1 MHMISITYLMIFSI
15 NCNISSQGMIN
26 SSYETSSQ
34 TTQRGAWMIFFRA
47 LLSSVILLLGLTG
60 SGLMVSYSWPV
71 SAQEPQTKAVVIM
84 YHRFGESDFPST
96 NISMDQFRA
105 HVEEL
110 KTGGYNV
117 TSLPKIV
124 AALKNGDPLPP
135 KTVGLSVDDAYE
147 SVYTKAWPILKA
159 AGFPL
164 TVFIAADPVDQH
176 TDRYMRWDQLRELVD
191 DGVTMGSQTKFHPHM
206 ADLTAD
212 ANKTELKISND
223 MFLEK
228 LGKVPDLF
236 AYPYGEAST
245 EVMALVKEAGFVA
258 AFGQHSGAIGSGG
271 ELFNLPRFAMN
282 ESYGS
287 IDRFKLAANAL
298 PISVSDITPS
308 NPTFGKPNPP
318 LIGFTLTWPEHGLD
332 RLTCYASHV
341 EKLDLQRLGKR
352 IEIRTDKAMPPGR
365 TRLNCTI
372 PAGNDRWYWFGR
384 QYYVPKKVQTD

>member
-1 MHMISITYLMIFSI
+1 MSHQAKSLK
-15 NCNISSQGMIN
+15 G
-26 SSYETSSQ
+26 
-34 TTQRGAWMIFFRA
+34 GAWMITYRV
-47 LLSSVILLLGLTG
+47 LLSTFILVLGLTG
-60 SGLMVSYSWPV
+60 SGLLVSYPRSL

-84 YHRFGESDFPST
+84 YHRFGEGDFPST

-117 TSLPKIV
+117 TSLPKII
-124 AALKNGDPLPP
+124 AALRNGEPLPP

-164 TVFIAADPVDQH
+164 TIFIATDPIEQH
-176 TDRYMRWDQLRELVD
+176 TDRYMSWDQLRTLADE
-191 DGVTMGSQTKFHPHM
+191 GVTMGSQTKFHPHM
-206 ADLTAD
+206 ADLSAE
-212 ANKTELKISND
+212 ANKTEIRISNEI
-223 MFLEK
+223 FEEK

-245 EVMALVKEAGFVA
+245 EVMALVKDAGYVA

-271 ELFNLPRFAMN
+271 ELYNLPRFAMN

-298 PISVSDITPS
+298 PISVTDITPA

-318 LIGFTLTWPEHGLD
+318 LIGFTLTWPETGLD

-341 EKLDLQRLGKR
+341 EKLELQRLGKR
-352 IEIRTDKAMPPGR
+352 IEVRTDKAMPPGR

-372 PAGNDRWYWFGR
+372 PAGNGRWYWFGQ